1 MHSRVPPPLF
11 FTRCSPPTLPAPCIS
26 WTTNVYD
33 NLNISIQVCNK
44 FDLQPRGSAGE
55 HSAAVEDKFDVSN
68 KQRIGF
74 TEVELVQKM
83 IDGVTQVI
91 SLEKAMAAGEKD
103 LAAVKAEIA

>member
-1 MHSRVPPPLF
+1 MYICYIYIYIYLKS
-11 FTRCSPPTLPAPCIS
+11 
-26 WTTNVYD
+26 
-33 NLNISIQVCNK
+33 QVCNK

-68 KQRIGF
+68 KQRIGY
-74 TEVELVQKM
+74 TEVQLVQKM

>member
-1 MHSRVPPPLF
+1 MSLGRYSTIF
-11 FTRCSPPTLPAPCIS
+11 S
-26 WTTNVYD
+26 N
-33 NLNISIQVCNK
+33 QVCNK